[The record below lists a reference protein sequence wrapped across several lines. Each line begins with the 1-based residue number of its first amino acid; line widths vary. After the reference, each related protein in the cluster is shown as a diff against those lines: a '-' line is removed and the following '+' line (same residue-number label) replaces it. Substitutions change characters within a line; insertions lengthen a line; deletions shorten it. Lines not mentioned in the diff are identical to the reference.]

1 MYYKRPSFKRG
12 GPTGIAQLTPN
23 RQRYA
28 GGGNIGGGIISG
40 SNLGTRSGF
49 KYPNFPG
56 FEFLEPAV
64 QNELRSQMSQPS
76 GKGLTRGSRL
86 ARAYSQIRPLGSVAN
101 SAIRGIGFNLPTA
114 AVSSVIAAPT
124 ALAYMNKAKTLEGL
138 NYMKSMNNSGIF
150 DETAMPGEFEQYGKD
165 LKKIDAEGK
174 TKIGLMDN
182 FFMDEKGRYPRF
194 FGKTEERI
202 ARAADEKEIENLRA
216 AETDL
221 EDGITNYENDEA
233 EAAEQKSALDSA
245 LDTMIKDTDKDKPKD
260 KGGDKPEPTFEDTYQ
275 TEFDRIQKLIGDDN
289 TKGLTAI
296 ALSEAI
302 GTPGTLADKAAVLN
316 KSLLGIIGNKK
327 KDKKEIAMLAYK
339 ATKEIEK
346 AKIVAGKQT
355 DSAKNFE
362 ELKTLNRII
371 QDDTGTY
378 NEDQKKNAR
387 SRLKVIE
394 ASISSLNPAKAGLGA
409 GFKQGLDA
417 SIALDEAA
425 DKIIKF
431 TGDKNSDKYKK
442 MIGKYNSALAYLNA
456 KNDPSLNSAISTIQ
470 ARLQAALGKKDGGR
484 IERALGSPETGEVGT
499 MPISQTTNN
508 SEVPTAQVSNLSFKE
523 LRDRLP
529 PEVTDDVIRF
539 LTQSN
544 QALQD
549 FAYIRTAGDIKKFNM
564 KYGLNL
570 VLPAQ
575 QA

>member
-1 MYYKRPSFKRG
+1 MYFKRPSFKRG
-12 GPTGIAQLTPN
+12 GPTGIGQLTPR
-23 RQRYA
+23 RQGYA

-49 KYPNFPG
+49 MSPSSFPG
-56 FEFLEPAV
+56 FEFLEPGV
-64 QNELRSQMSQPS
+64 QNELRSQMKPS
-76 GKGLTRGSRL
+76 SGQGLTKGSRG
-86 ARAYSQIRPLGSVAN
+86 ARLLSQLRKLSVP
-101 SAIRGIGFNLPTA
+101 SLSTTGIM
-114 AVSSVIAAPT
+114 AAPFVLP
-124 ALAYMNKAKTLEGL
+124 AGLAYMNKPETLAEKKVMQDYGP
-138 NYMKSMNNSGIF
+138 I
-150 DETAMPGEFEQYGKD
+150 DETFFQYDEYDADRKAASKVGD
-165 LKKIDAEGK
+165 KISFSDA
-174 TKIGLMDN
+174 L
-182 FFMDEKGRYPRF
+182 FMNPETGQYPKMFGR
-194 FGKTEERI
+194 TEDRNK
-202 ARAADEKEIENLRA
+202 AAEVENLRA

-245 LDTMIKDTDKDKPKD
+245 LDTMIKDTDKDKPKN

-289 TKGLTAI
+289 TKGMAAI

-316 KSLLGIIGNKK
+316 KSLLGLMGNKK

-371 QDDTGTY
+371 RDKTGTY

-387 SRLKVIE
+387 SKLKVIE
-394 ASISSLNPAKAGLGA
+394 AAISSLNPAKAGLGA

-417 SIALDEAA
+417 SMALDTAA
-425 DKIIKF
+425 NKIIKF
-431 TGDKNSDKYKK
+431 KGDKNSDTYRK
-442 MIGKYNSALAYLNA
+442 MISEYNSALSYLAA
-456 KNDPSLNSAISTIQ
+456 KNDPSLNSAINTIQ
-470 ARLQAALGKKDGGR
+470 SRMQNALGKKDGGR
-484 IERALGSPETGEVGT
+484 IGFANGSPIEQITETETIETSGT
-499 MPISQTTNN
+499 
-508 SEVPTAQVSNLSFKE
+508 PTAQVTQLSFEE
-523 LRDRLP
+523 LRSRLP
-529 PEVTDDVIRF
+529 QEITDDVVKF
-539 LTQSN
+539 LSTSN
-544 QALQD
+544 EALQD
-549 FAYIRTAGDIKKFNM
+549 FAYIRTAGDVKKFNM

-575 QA
+575 A

>member
-1 MYYKRPSFKRG
+1 MNFKRPSFKRG
-12 GPTGIAQLTPN
+12 GPTGIAQLTPS
-23 RQRYA
+23 RQGFA
-28 GGGNIGGGIISG
+28 GGGGNIGGGGIG
-40 SNLGTRSGF
+40 GMNLGTRTGF
-49 KYPNFPG
+49 NVILNEFGMPYQKTPTPYKPNFN
-56 FEFLEPAV
+56 L
-64 QNELRSQMSQPS
+64 
-76 GKGLTRGSRL
+76 KGGSYKPRNYPLTV
-86 ARAYSQIRPLGSVAN
+86 INKIPKPLGAMASTT
-101 SAIRGIGFNLPTA
+101 GG
-114 AVSSVIAAPT
+114 IAA
-124 ALAYMNKAKTLEGL
+124 LAPVGATVLGLAQMNKAKTLEGL
-138 NYMKSMNNSGIF
+138 NFMKSMNNSGVF
-150 DETAMPGEFEQYGKD
+150 DETAMPGEFEQYGED

-182 FFMDEKGRYPRF
+182 FFMDEKGRYPKI
-194 FGKTEERI
+194 FGRTEDRE

-216 AETDL
+216 VETDL

-233 EAAEQKSALDSA
+233 EAAEQKSALDLA
-245 LDTMIKDTDKDKPKD
+245 LDTMIKDTDKDKPKPKD
-260 KGGDKPEPTFEDTYQ
+260 KDGDKPEPTFEDTYQ
-275 TEFDRIQKLIGDDN
+275 KEFDRIQKLIGDDS
-289 TKGLTAI
+289 TKGMAAI

-316 KSLLGIIGNKK
+316 KSLVALMGNKK

-362 ELKTLNRII
+362 EIKSLNRII

-387 SRLKVIE
+387 SRLNVISESIKV
-394 ASISSLNPAKAGLGA
+394 LNPAKESGLNTVGAKLANTMDVLAARLAGLNKDSPGY
-409 GFKQGLDA
+409 KKVL
-417 SIALDEAA
+417 
-425 DKIIKF
+425 
-431 TGDKNSDKYKK
+431 DKY
-442 MIGKYNSALAYLNA
+442 IRARALAL
-456 KNDPSLNSAISTIQ
+456 KDPL
-470 ARLQAALGKKDGGR
+470 LQDYILVTDMQTGLQFKKDGGR
-484 IERALGSPETGEVGT
+484 IGFANGSPIEQITETETVETSGT
-499 MPISQTTNN
+499 
-508 SEVPTAQVSNLSFKE
+508 PTVQVTQLSFEE

-539 LTQSN
+539 LSQSE

-575 QA
+575 A

>member
-1 MYYKRPSFKRG
+1 MNFKRPSFKRG
-12 GPTGIAQLTPN
+12 GPTGIAQLTPR
-23 RQRYA
+23 RQGYA

-49 KYPNFPG
+49 VSPSSFPG
-56 FEFLEPAV
+56 FEFLEPGV
-64 QNELRSQMSQPS
+64 QNELRSQMKPS
-76 GKGLTRGSRL
+76 SGQGLTKGSRG
-86 ARAYSQIRPLGSVAN
+86 ARLLSQLRKLSVP
-101 SAIRGIGFNLPTA
+101 SLSTTGIM
-114 AVSSVIAAPT
+114 AAPFVLP
-124 ALAYMNKAKTLEGL
+124 AGLAYMNKPETLAEKKVMQDYGP
-138 NYMKSMNNSGIF
+138 I
-150 DETAMPGEFEQYGKD
+150 DETFFQYDEYDADRKAASKVGD
-165 LKKIDAEGK
+165 KISFSDA
-174 TKIGLMDN
+174 L
-182 FFMDEKGRYPRF
+182 FMNPETGQYPKF
-194 FGKTEERI
+194 FGRTEDRN
-202 ARAADEKEIENLRA
+202 KEAEVENLRA

-260 KGGDKPEPTFEDTYQ
+260 KGGDKPEPTFKDIYQ
-275 TEFDRIQKLIGDDN
+275 TEFDKIQKIIGDDN

-339 ATKEIEK
+339 ATKQIEA
-346 AKIVAGKQT
+346 AKITAGKEGFSEKQFSRMM
-355 DSAKNFE
+355 D
-362 ELKTLNRII
+362 LRRIVS
-371 QDDTGTY
+371 DNTGTY
-378 NEDQKKNAR
+378 NEEQKKNANAE
-387 SRLKVIE
+387 L
-394 ASISSLNPAKAGLGA
+394 SLLTETIDSLGAKNKTGLGA
-409 GFKQGLDA
+409 GFSQGLQA
-417 SIALDEAA
+417 IQALDERAN
-425 DKIIKF
+425 KIITY

-442 MIGKYNSALAYLNA
+442 MISEYNSALSYLA
-456 KNDPSLNSAISTIQ
+456 AANDPSINSAITQIQ
-470 ARLQAALGKKDGGR
+470 SRLQNASGKKDGGR
-484 IERALGSPETGEVGT
+484 IERALGSPETGEIGT
-499 MPISQTTNN
+499 MPMSQTANN
-508 SEVPTAQVSNLSFKE
+508 SETPTAQVSKLSFEE

-539 LTQSN
+539 LSQSE

-575 QA
+575 A

>member
-1 MYYKRPSFKRG
+1 MNFKRPSFKRG
-12 GPTGIAQLTPN
+12 GPTGIAQLTPR
-23 RQRYA
+23 RQGYA

-49 KYPNFPG
+49 MSPSSFPG
-56 FEFLEPAV
+56 FEFLEPGV
-64 QNELRSQMSQPS
+64 QNELRSQMKPS
-76 GKGLTRGSRL
+76 SGQGLTKGSRL

-101 SAIRGIGFNLPTA
+101 SAIRGIRGIGFNLPTA

-138 NYMKSMNNSGIF
+138 NYMKSMNKSGIF
-150 DETAMPGEFEQYGKD
+150 DETAMPGEYEEYTKTLKD
-165 LKKIDAEGK
+165 IDKEGK
-174 TKIGLMDN
+174 TKIGFLDN
-182 FFMDEKGRYPRF
+182 FLMDEKGRYPKMIGR
-194 FGKTEERI
+194 TEDRDL
-202 ARAADEKEIENLRA
+202 RAAEEKEIENLRA

-245 LDTMIKDTDKDKPKD
+245 LDTMIKDKPKDKD

-275 TEFDRIQKLIGDDN
+275 TEFDKIQKLIGDDN
-289 TKGLTAI
+289 TKGMAAI

-302 GTPGTLADKAAVLN
+302 NTPGTLADKAAVLN

-339 ATKEIEK
+339 ATKQIEK
-346 AKIVAGKQT
+346 AKIDADKKT

-387 SRLKVIE
+387 SKLKVIT
-394 ASISSLNPAKAGLGA
+394 AAIDNLNPAKAQKTMDPVKARATLKTFEKVA
-409 GFKQGLDA
+409 KKLSDMDKT
-417 SIALDEAA
+417 SPEYAA
-425 DKIIKF
+425 
-431 TGDKNSDKYKK
+431 
-442 MIGKYNSALAYLNA
+442 A
-456 KNDPSLNSAISTIQ
+456 LNSYMAQIELLNNYSELMPSIR
-470 ARLQAALGKKDGGR
+470 RLDSVYVGALGKKDGGR
-484 IERALGSPETGEVGT
+484 IGFANGSPIEQITETETVETSGT
-499 MPISQTTNN
+499 
-508 SEVPTAQVSNLSFKE
+508 PTVQVTQLSFEE

-539 LTQSN
+539 LSQSE

-575 QA
+575 A